1 MTSPLQDRAHTAPL
15 NHTAPLDHAA
25 PVDDAAPIGR
35 AVLADDTAS
44 LDPLA
49 PCSPG
54 EYRDERVRV
63 VHRGG
68 GLPGS
73 PLGPVVARTP
83 HFRLHGGEA
92 RLVVSHR
99 LGRGDVDDALTAL
112 LVEELFRPG
121 LVAEQELFERVV
133 VGLVRS
139 TVPGGLA
146 AWRTFYRTTLA
157 RLRTPA
163 RGPAGGLAP
172 VYEYARRL
180 VPPGRVLDL
189 GSCFGFFPLLLA
201 AEPGYAV
208 TASDV
213 VAGSMRLLSRIAG
226 AEGVPLSTLACD
238 AASVPLRG
246 GAADTVTVLHLLEHL
261 DPDAGAA
268 VLAEAIRLAARR
280 VVVAVPFEDEPD
292 ACFGH
297 VRRFDRAELVR
308 LGTRT
313 GLPFTVAEHHGGWLV
328 VETAPGA

>member
-1 MTSPLQDRAHTAPL
+1 MTSPLHARAEPAPL
-15 NHTAPLDHAA
+15 GHAA
-25 PVDDAAPIGR
+25 SWDQPAPPDDAAPPDR
-35 AVLADDTAS
+35 AAPAAGPAP

-49 PCSPG
+49 PCPPG

-68 GLPGS
+68 WLGS
-73 PLGPVVARTP
+73 QLGPVSARTT
-83 HFRLHGGEA
+83 HFRLHGGDA

-99 LGRGDVDDALTAL
+99 LGHGDIEDGLTE
-112 LVEELFRPG
+112 LVADELFRPG
-121 LVAEQELFERVV
+121 FVAEQELFERVF

-146 AWRTFYRTTLA
+146 AWRTFYRNTLA
-157 RLRTPA
+157 RLHGSD
-163 RGPAGGLAP
+163 RGPTGGLEP
-172 VYEYARRL
+172 VYEYARAL

-201 AEPGYAV
+201 AEPGYSV

-213 VAGSMRLLSRIAG
+213 VPGSMRLLSRIARG
-226 AEGVPLSTLACD
+226 EGVPLSTLACD
-238 AASVPLRG
+238 AASVPLAA

-261 DPDAGAA
+261 DAGAGAA
-268 VLAEAIRLAARR
+268 VLAEAVRLAARR

-292 ACFGH
+292 TCFGH
-297 VRRFDRAELVR
+297 VRRFDGAELAR

-328 VETAPGA
+328 VETAPDA